1 MLSSL
6 LSLSAVVRSGV
17 WSSNEDEDAIIVQTA
32 DTAAFAG
39 FMVIGIIAVVAI
51 FLLMDMVRRIRRTRY
66 REQVRAELA
75 QELAEQSSGEQQ
87 APSTAQN

>member
-6 LSLSAVVRSGV
+6 LSLSVAPRNAV
-17 WSSNEDEDAIIVQTA
+17 WSTNQDEDAIIVQTA

-75 QELAEQSSGEQQ
+75 QELAEQQSGSEQ
-87 APSTAQN
+87 

>member
-1 MLSSL
+1 MLSSFSFL
-6 LSLSAVVRSGV
+6 TAPLRDAVVLA
-17 WSSNEDEDAIIVQTA
+17 NQDEDAIIVQTA

-75 QELAEQSSGEQQ
+75 QELAEQQQ
-87 APSTAQN
+87 AAQED